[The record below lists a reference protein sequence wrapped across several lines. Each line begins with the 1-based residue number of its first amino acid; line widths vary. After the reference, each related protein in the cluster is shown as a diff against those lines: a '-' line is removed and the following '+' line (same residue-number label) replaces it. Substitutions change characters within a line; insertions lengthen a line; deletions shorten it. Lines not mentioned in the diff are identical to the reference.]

1 MMKKQLDYD
10 WVCHACTT
18 ENGKSLT
25 RCQACGC
32 AAFASVNEMEVHA
45 KGQRKIDLQI
55 SRELAMTVL
64 FWSFIGGVV
73 FFFKLAA

>member
-1 MMKKQLDYD
+1 MNYD
-10 WVCHACTT
+10 WVCHACAA
-18 ENGKSLT
+18 ENSKSVLQ
-25 RCQACGC
+25 CQACGC

-45 KGQRKIDLQI
+45 QGQRKIDLQI

-64 FWSFIGGVV
+64 FWALIGGIA